1 MAVAWGSDTSA
12 TQLTSVSTEQFFDE
26 TPQLAANEFARVQ
39 IIGNSSG
46 TTDNL
51 EVKVYSTLDATS
63 ENWDTEPIIEFTI
76 DCTDGNDNDRSF
88 TVTGDVYKFRVGV
101 QRSGS
106 TDTFTADMNYR
117 VGTMS

>member
-12 TQLTSVSTEQFFDE
+12 TQLTSVSTEQTFDAE
-26 TPQLAANEFARVQ
+26 PQLDPNEFAHVQ

-51 EVKVYSTLDATS
+51 EVKVYSTLDDTS

-88 TVTGDVYKFRVGV
+88 IVQNVYKFQVGV